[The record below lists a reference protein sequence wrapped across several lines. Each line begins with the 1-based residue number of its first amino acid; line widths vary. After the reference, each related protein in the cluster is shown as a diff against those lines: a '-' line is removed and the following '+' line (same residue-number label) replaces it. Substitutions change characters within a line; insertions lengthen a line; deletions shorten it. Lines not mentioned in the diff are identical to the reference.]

1 MFAQMHGAS
10 CFCYPIKRREI
21 RMKLKQLSIFL
32 ENAPGRLYEV
42 TEALGDAGINLRA
55 HCISDTSHD
64 FGVLRI
70 LVSDLAKARGVIM
83 DKFFPARVDDVVA
96 AEIEDSPGSLS
107 KILKLFL
114 GSKVNVEYM
123 YAVAGATQGRAVM
136 VFRFSDNDMAIEI
149 MLANG
154 VQLLDAAA
162 FGILETQP

>member
-1 MFAQMHGAS
+1 M
-10 CFCYPIKRREI
+10 EV

-32 ENAPGRLYEV
+32 ENAPGRLCDV
-42 TEALGDAGINLRA
+42 TEALGAAGINLRA

-70 LVSDLAKARGVIM
+70 LVSDLQKARGVIM
-83 DKFFPARVDDVVA
+83 DKFFPARVDDVIA

-107 KILKLFL
+107 RILRLFL
-114 GSKVNVEYM
+114 GTRVNVEYM
-123 YAVAGATQGRAVM
+123 YAVAGATQGKAVM
-136 VFRFSDNDMAIEI
+136 VFRFNDNDLAIEI
-149 MLANG
+149 MQKNG